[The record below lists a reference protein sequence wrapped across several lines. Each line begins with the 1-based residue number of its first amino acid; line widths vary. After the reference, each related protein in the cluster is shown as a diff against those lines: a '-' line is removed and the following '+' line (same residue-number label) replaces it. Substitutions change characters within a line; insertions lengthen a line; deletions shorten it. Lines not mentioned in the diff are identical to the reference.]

1 MAIQKSEAILLYKRD
16 IRETSSI
23 VVFYT
28 KDFGKIK
35 ALIKGVRGPQAK
47 FGHYLREF
55 GKYDIV
61 YYEKRKQDT
70 YMVTQCDLK
79 DPYLEIAEEL
89 YKRLKVYYILELVDK
104 FTPLEEKSLDIYR
117 LLEWILGFVR
127 KEKFIDKAIII
138 FQLKLLEYSG
148 FLPQLEVCANCSKPI
163 LKDTHFS
170 IRLAGLLCA
179 NCYGTDI
186 QAIPFSKGAVA
197 TINMFRKQNVS
208 QLSRSTITNLISKEL
223 NRLLD
228 RFIIY
233 HLGENLRTQEFIKQA
248 SSSGVF

>member
-23 VVFYT
+23 AVFYT
-28 KDFGKIK
+28 EDFGKIK

-47 FGHYLREF
+47 FGYYLREF

-79 DPYLEIAEEL
+79 DPYLEIADEL
-89 YKRLKVYYILELVDK
+89 EKRLAAYYILELVDK
-104 FTPLEEKSLDIYR
+104 FTPLEEKSSDIYR
-117 LLEWILGFVR
+117 LLEWILGFIR
-127 KEKFIDKAIII
+127 KEKFVDRAVII
-138 FQLKLLEYSG
+138 FQLKLLAYSG
-148 FLPQLEVCANCSKPI
+148 FLPQLEVCVNCSKPI
-163 LKDTHFS
+163 LKDAHFS
-170 IRLAGLLCA
+170 VRLGGLLCA
-179 NCYGTDI
+179 NCCGTDL
-186 QAIPFSKGAVA
+186 QALPFSKGAVA
-197 TINMFRKQNVS
+197 TINMIRKQNIS

-233 HLGENLRTQEFIKQA
+233 HLGENLNTREFIKQA
-248 SSSGVF
+248 QVARVF